1 MSRVQNS
8 KVFQIDS
15 DFITLGQLL
24 KEEGIIPTGGAAKW
38 FLREHQVKI
47 NGELDN
53 RRGKKI
59 RPNDEVEI
67 VGIETVKIESK
78 QWSQMI
84 LQELHLKNFRNYD
97 DLQVTFY
104 ENAITFAIYE
114 IFNVVVEVSK
124 DKLYD
129 EDLIEYDVRQ

>member
-1 MSRVQNS
+1 MQNS

-59 RPNDEVEI
+59 RPND
-67 VGIETVKIESK
+67 
-78 QWSQMI
+78 
-84 LQELHLKNFRNYD
+84 
-97 DLQVTFY
+97 
-104 ENAITFAIYE
+104 
-114 IFNVVVEVSK
+114 
-124 DKLYD
+124 
-129 EDLIEYDVRQ
+129 

>member
-1 MSRVQNS
+1 MQNS

-24 KEEGIIPTGGAAKW
+24 KEEGIIPTGGARKW
-38 FLREHQVKI
+38 FSLREHQVKI

-78 QWSQMI
+78 Q
-84 LQELHLKNFRNYD
+84 
-97 DLQVTFY
+97 
-104 ENAITFAIYE
+104 
-114 IFNVVVEVSK
+114 
-124 DKLYD
+124 
-129 EDLIEYDVRQ
+129 

>member
-1 MSRVQNS
+1 MQNS

-78 QWSQMI
+78 Q
-84 LQELHLKNFRNYD
+84 
-97 DLQVTFY
+97 
-104 ENAITFAIYE
+104 
-114 IFNVVVEVSK
+114 
-124 DKLYD
+124 
-129 EDLIEYDVRQ
+129 